1 MAFYGKRRA
10 AKRQQSLQ
18 SGHRTSMMGASPR
31 GSFTEVKGSQNHEV
45 ALVSSNIETL
55 PSSYTPGMRLSE
67 FPSPQSLLMDF
78 EWEGDGEVSGDEYA
92 DSVSNTYSDI
102 VSPAG
107 STIASTT
114 FHSDA
119 FSSPPSSTINLCP
132 IERSNI
138 NLLVPQVTPTGP
150 SSRFFNRSK
159 DLSALLQQQQ
169 ATLETILSNQKS
181 MEEKQVKMES
191 KLIDLEKRI
200 ATPQST
206 SLSSN
211 SCKSNQSTNGK
222 RKQIICRDLSVSLY
236 FGIVITV
243 IIYCIIEQSVK
254 NSY

>member
-1 MAFYGKRRA
+1 MAFYDKRRA
-10 AKRQQSLQ
+10 AKCQQSLQ
-18 SGHRTSMMGASPR
+18 SGHRHSMCASPR
-31 GSFTEVKGSQNHEV
+31 GSFTEVEGSQNHEV

-55 PSSYTPGMRLSE
+55 PSSYTPGMHLSE

-92 DSVSNTYSDI
+92 DSLSNTYSDI
-102 VSPAG
+102 VSPACSTIG
-107 STIASTT
+107 STTC
-114 FHSDA
+114 HSNA

-132 IERSNI
+132 VKRSNI

-150 SSRFFNRSK
+150 PSKFFNRSK

-243 IIYCIIEQSVK
+243 FIYCIIEPLQ
-254 NSY
+254 